1 MPAMVVTLEVSQLE
15 KSALKFGNIEKRWLM
30 SVMPET
36 HQSAIGPYVAMAAAG
51 PALYART
58 AVRREALVVKV
69 FWVVQA
75 TNGGLGDGSEG
86 GGDAAQIISKSCS
99 QPVPC
104 VQPSSSSATVQS
116 LPPASS
122 QMALAW
128 VNV

>member
-1 MPAMVVTLEVSQLE
+1 MPYMFVTPEVSQFEMSESKFFKLK
-15 KSALKFGNIEKRWLM
+15 KSMLI
-30 SVMPET
+30 SVMAET
-36 HQSAIGPYVAMAAAG
+36 HQSAMGPYVTVAAAG
-51 PALYART
+51 SALYAWT
-58 AVRREALVVKV
+58 AVCREALVVKV